1 MTTIRRQSI
10 FSLFFIYA
18 GFLIGALNV
27 LYLFP
32 KYFTPEQFGLTRLLL
47 EVSLLLSTLC
57 AAGMVPVSIKFF
69 PFHKQY
75 LQGRKNDL
83 LFITLSVTSVAV
95 LLLMIAMPM
104 IKPMIIRKFGY
115 RSPLFVEYFELLYPL
130 TIGMTFFS
138 LFEGFAWILRK
149 TILSNFLKEFL
160 FRALTTLLIFAW
172 VLGIIPGF
180 PGFAKLFS
188 LTYLPP
194 LIILVFYVMKSGSFP
209 LHMQVSP
216 VTRRLGKKMAGF
228 GLAFFASST
237 LNALAKTNDSI
248 IIASQS
254 ENGLVDTA
262 VFNIA
267 TYLITLM
274 EVPQR
279 SLTSAATPQ
288 IALAWKDRNMERL
301 KSIYKKTALNLMV
314 IGMGLIS
321 LILLNVG
328 ELVEMLGPIYA
339 PIANLILILGAAKI
353 IDMGTGM
360 NSQILMLSKHWKID
374 LFSNMLFVVISLVLN
389 FVLTKK
395 LGVMGPAWG
404 GLIAIIFFNVLRF
417 TAIWKIYG
425 LQPFTWRHVSVILLA
440 LISLGLCL
448 LIPSTGNWYLNIIIP
463 TLVFT
468 GIYGYAVIKFKVS
481 QDINELVSMALKR
494 FSKFNN

>member
-83 LFITLSVTSVAV
+83 LFITLTVTGVAV
-95 LLLMIAMPM
+95 LLLMVAMPM
-104 IKPMIIRKFGY
+104 LKPMIIRKFGY

-172 VLGIIPGF
+172 VFGFIPGF
-180 PGFAKLFS
+180 PGFVKLFS

-194 LIILVFYVMKSGSFP
+194 LIILMFYVMKSGSFP

-254 ENGLVDTA
+254 ANGLVDTA

-301 KSIYKKTALNLMV
+301 KSIYRKTALNLMV

-321 LILLNVG
+321 LILLNIG
-328 ELVEMLGPIYA
+328 ELVEMLGPVYA

-374 LFSNMLFVVISLVLN
+374 LFSNMLFVVISLALN
-389 FVLTKK
+389 YVLTKK

-440 LISLGLCL
+440 LTSLGLCL
-448 LIPSTGNWYLNIIIP
+448 LIPSTGNWYLDIIIP
-463 TLVFT
+463 TIVFA
-468 GIYGYAVIKFKVS
+468 GLYGYAVIRFKVS
-481 QDINELVSMALKR
+481 QDINELVSLALKR

>member
-160 FRALTTLLIFAW
+160 FRA
-172 VLGIIPGF
+172 
-180 PGFAKLFS
+180 
-188 LTYLPP
+188 
-194 LIILVFYVMKSGSFP
+194 
-209 LHMQVSP
+209 
-216 VTRRLGKKMAGF
+216 
-228 GLAFFASST
+228 
-237 LNALAKTNDSI
+237 
-248 IIASQS
+248 
-254 ENGLVDTA
+254 
-262 VFNIA
+262 
-267 TYLITLM
+267 
-274 EVPQR
+274 
-279 SLTSAATPQ
+279 
-288 IALAWKDRNMERL
+288 
-301 KSIYKKTALNLMV
+301 
-314 IGMGLIS
+314 
-321 LILLNVG
+321 
-328 ELVEMLGPIYA
+328 
-339 PIANLILILGAAKI
+339 
-353 IDMGTGM
+353 
-360 NSQILMLSKHWKID
+360 
-374 LFSNMLFVVISLVLN
+374 
-389 FVLTKK
+389 
-395 LGVMGPAWG
+395 
-404 GLIAIIFFNVLRF
+404 
-417 TAIWKIYG
+417 
-425 LQPFTWRHVSVILLA
+425 
-440 LISLGLCL
+440 
-448 LIPSTGNWYLNIIIP
+448 
-463 TLVFT
+463 
-468 GIYGYAVIKFKVS
+468 
-481 QDINELVSMALKR
+481 
-494 FSKFNN
+494 

>member
-1 MTTIRRQSI
+1 
-10 FSLFFIYA
+10 
-18 GFLIGALNV
+18 
-27 LYLFP
+27 
-32 KYFTPEQFGLTRLLL
+32 
-47 EVSLLLSTLC
+47 
-57 AAGMVPVSIKFF
+57 
-69 PFHKQY
+69 
-75 LQGRKNDL
+75 
-83 LFITLSVTSVAV
+83 
-95 LLLMIAMPM
+95 
-104 IKPMIIRKFGY
+104 
-115 RSPLFVEYFELLYPL
+115 
-130 TIGMTFFS
+130 
-138 LFEGFAWILRK
+138 
-149 TILSNFLKEFL
+149 
-160 FRALTTLLIFAW
+160 
-172 VLGIIPGF
+172 
-180 PGFAKLFS
+180 
-188 LTYLPP
+188 
-194 LIILVFYVMKSGSFP
+194 
-209 LHMQVSP
+209 
-216 VTRRLGKKMAGF
+216 
-228 GLAFFASST
+228 
-237 LNALAKTNDSI
+237 
-248 IIASQS
+248 
-254 ENGLVDTA
+254 
-262 VFNIA
+262 
-267 TYLITLM
+267 
-274 EVPQR
+274 
-279 SLTSAATPQ
+279 
-288 IALAWKDRNMERL
+288 MERL